1 MMTSGLVGK
10 MHMHIKQKQLEAK
23 EDHAPDDVVYKD
35 INGKWHR
42 FEDVESENTKKR
54 VQSIVDQMK

>member
-1 MMTSGLVGK
+1 
-10 MHMHIKQKQLEAK
+10 MHIKQKQLEAK